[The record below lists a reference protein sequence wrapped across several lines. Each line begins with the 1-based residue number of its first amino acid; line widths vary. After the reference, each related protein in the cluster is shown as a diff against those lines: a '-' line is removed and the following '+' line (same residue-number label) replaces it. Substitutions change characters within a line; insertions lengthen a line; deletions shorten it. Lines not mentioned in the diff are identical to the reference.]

1 MKYNGVEIGMPN
13 LNIIQNCINKRGL
26 TIDADSVLVYITES
40 HGKKFKTLDDA
51 IDTLLSIS
59 ERKNKKRK
67 KKPKK
72 KRLKF
77 NRNMTY
83 DEQVCHPLWEA
94 FRSKVLRIRGYACEC
109 CGSKE
114 RIQIHHTE
122 YDFKKMAWEYDISTM
137 RVLCRDCHRKVHGID
152 IDEQIDLAIL
162 NDKY

>member
-1 MKYNGVEIGMPN
+1 MKYNGIEIGIPN

-26 TIDADSVLVYITES
+26 TINADNVLAYILES
-40 HGKKFKTLDDA
+40 GGNKFKALDDA
-51 IDTLLSIS
+51 IYTFLSIS
-59 ERKNKKRK
+59 ERENKKRK

-94 FRSKVLRIRGYACEC
+94 FRLKVMSIRGYACEC

-114 RIQIHHTE
+114 QIQIHHTE
-122 YDFKKMAWEYDISTM
+122 YDLKKMAWEYDVSIM
-137 RVLCRDCHRKVHGID
+137 RVLCRDCHRKAHGID
-152 IDEQIDLAIL
+152 IDEQMDLAIL